1 MSIILYQYIKHKGAP
16 MNDRTHNEQANEG
29 VASGASSV
37 LANTYKLLGATLITT
52 AITAFVAEALSFP
65 RIHFLVMLIGFY
77 GLFYL
82 INRNRNSGM
91 GLVYTFALSGL
102 MGLSLGPM
110 LGSMLSLNG
119 GSGLIANAFFLT
131 ALVFFALSAYALKTK
146 RDLEFLGGFLFAGF
160 IVLVG
165 STLIYLFT
173 SIPGLHM
180 AISAGFI
187 LFSSAAILY
196 ETNRIVR
203 GGEQNYILAAV
214 GLYVSIYNLF
224 VSLLSLTGMMSKD

>member
-1 MSIILYQYIKHKGAP
+1 
-16 MNDRTHNEQANEG
+16 MNDQIQNEQVGESFSSS
-29 VASGASSV
+29 VSSV
-37 LANTYKLLGATLITT
+37 LTNTYKLLGATLITT
-52 AITAFVAEALSFP
+52 AISAFVAEALSFP
-65 RIHFLVMLIGFY
+65 RIHFLVMLAGFY

-82 INRNRNSGM
+82 INRNRNSIM
-91 GLVYTFALSGL
+91 GLVYTFALSVL
-102 MGLSLGPM
+102 MGVSIGPM
-110 LGSMLSLNG
+110 LGSALSLEG
-119 GSGLIANAFFLT
+119 GSSLVANAFFLT
-131 ALVFFALSAYALKTK
+131 ALVFFGLSAYALKTK

-160 IVLVG
+160 IVLLG

-180 AISAGFI
+180 AISAGFV

-214 GLYVSIYNLF
+214 SLYVSIYNLF
-224 VSLLSLTGMMSKD
+224 VSLLSLTGMVSKD

>member
-1 MSIILYQYIKHKGAP
+1 
-16 MNDRTHNEQANEG
+16 
-29 VASGASSV
+29 
-37 LANTYKLLGATLITT
+37 
-52 AITAFVAEALSFP
+52 
-65 RIHFLVMLIGFY
+65 
-77 GLFYL
+77 
-82 INRNRNSGM
+82 
-91 GLVYTFALSGL
+91 
-102 MGLSLGPM
+102 M
-110 LGSMLSLNG
+110 LGSALSLEG
-119 GSGLIANAFFLT
+119 GNSLVANAFFLT
-131 ALVFFALSAYALKTK
+131 ALVFFGLSAYALKTK

-160 IVLVG
+160 IVLLG

-180 AISAGFI
+180 AISAGFV

-224 VSLLSLTGMMSKD
+224 VSLLSLTGMMSKE

>member
-1 MSIILYQYIKHKGAP
+1 

-187 LFSSAAILY
+187 LLSSAAILY

>member
-1 MSIILYQYIKHKGAP
+1 